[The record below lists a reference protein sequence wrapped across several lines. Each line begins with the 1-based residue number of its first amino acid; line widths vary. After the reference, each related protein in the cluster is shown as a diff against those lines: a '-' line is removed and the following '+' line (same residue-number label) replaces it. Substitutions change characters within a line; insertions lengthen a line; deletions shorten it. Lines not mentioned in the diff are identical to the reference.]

1 MWSVRRS
8 DRQPDLTMTGPDPGF
23 LGAVLRIVISKMGSD
38 GHLNRF
44 FALGNAVGG
53 ALKADLHIP

>member
-1 MWSVRRS
+1 
-8 DRQPDLTMTGPDPGF
+8 MTGPDPGF